1 MYSKDRRSIMAG
13 IECDAKSTNPRFKLF
28 GFLVSDND
36 ELLAPTAEATGDA
49 AAGGGAADGRRYE
62 CQYCCR
68 EFANSQ
74 ALGGHQNAHKKE
86 RQQLRRAQQ
95 LHRASLHRSPLAAAN
110 VHYHRRAASPAFA
123 PPRSSWVWYSLP
135 SPPAS
140 HSSLAARAILPSSV
154 PPPPPYYSTS
164 AAYGEDGDG
173 DLRWCSEA
181 SRPIN
186 GTRLDGSTVAEGA
199 TEDVDLHL
207 SLAPTGS

>member
-13 IECDAKSTNPRFKLF
+13 TECDAKSTNPRFKLF

-36 ELLAPTAEATGDA
+36 ELAPTAEATGDA
-49 AAGGGAADGRRYE
+49 AAGGGGADGRRYE

-95 LHRASLHRSPLAAAN
+95 LHRASLHRSPAAAAN
-110 VHYHRRAASPAFA
+110 VHYYRRATSAAFA
-123 PPRSSWVWYSLP
+123 QLRSSWVRYSLP
-135 SPPAS
+135 GPPAS
-140 HSSLAARAILPSSV
+140 HSSLAARPILPSSA
-154 PPPPPYYSTS
+154 PPPYYSTS
-164 AAYGEDGDG
+164 AAYGQDGDG

-181 SRPIN
+181 SRPSN

-199 TEDVDLHL
+199 TEDVSGLDLHL

>member
-13 IECDAKSTNPRFKLF
+13 IECDDKSTNPRFKLF

-110 VHYHRRAASPAFA
+110 VNYHRRAASPAFA

-164 AAYGEDGDG
+164 AAYGLDGDG
-173 DLRWCSEA
+173 DLRWCSES